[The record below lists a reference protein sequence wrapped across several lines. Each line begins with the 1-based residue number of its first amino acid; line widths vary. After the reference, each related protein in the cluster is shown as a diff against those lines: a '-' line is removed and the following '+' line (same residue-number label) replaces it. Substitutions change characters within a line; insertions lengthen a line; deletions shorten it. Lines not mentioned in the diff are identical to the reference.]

1 MPGPTPEYHLDDAGN
16 VRVDFVWG
24 NMAMQP
30 DHGRNYNEIGFG
42 GGAGDNGW
50 NNTWSYVS
58 DTLQTGAYTNNSS
71 VQDLFDIRPHTGTD
85 HSRASL
91 GYSDFP
97 SYIPNYAGDEDPGIE
112 QVVPNLLRKTV
123 AQAEYE
129 LGSLNFNLRNNYHNP
144 YINYIESTDKTVRV
158 WAYDNAAWGDS
169 SLVGIRVG
177 DKVWVDNNYQDFGQ
191 SPVTITAIN
200 EDGEN
205 SWIEF
210 ETATA
215 LNLDDNAMGTIYA
228 GPDLVNVITVQ
239 RFWNMP
245 GDIRDENTNIY
256 TRCLGD

>member
-30 DHGRNYNEIGFG
+30 DHSRDGNEFSFG
-42 GGAGDNGW
+42 GGAGDIGW
-50 NNTWSYVS
+50 NSTLSYDS
-58 DTLQTGAYTNNSS
+58 YELAQGAYTNDTA
-71 VQDLFDIRPHTGTD
+71 VQALFDINPAIGTD
-85 HSRASL
+85 HSRALL

-97 SYIPNYAGDEDPGIE
+97 SYIPNYAGDGDPGIE
-112 QVVPNLLRKTV
+112 QVVPNLIRMTT

-129 LGSLNFNLRNNYHNP
+129 LNKLNFNLSNNYHNP
-144 YINYIESTDKTVRV
+144 YIQGITSTDKTVRV
-158 WAYDNAAWGDS
+158 YAYDNAASGDS
-169 SLVGIRVG
+169 ALVGIRVG
-177 DKVWVDNNYQDFGQ
+177 DKVWVDNNLYNFVDI
-191 SPVTITAIN
+191 VTVTAIN
-200 EDGEN
+200 DDGES

-215 LNLDDNAMGTIYA
+215 LNLDDNAAGTIYA

-239 RFWNMP
+239 RFWNP
-245 GDIRDENTNIY
+245 AGSIKNENTNIY